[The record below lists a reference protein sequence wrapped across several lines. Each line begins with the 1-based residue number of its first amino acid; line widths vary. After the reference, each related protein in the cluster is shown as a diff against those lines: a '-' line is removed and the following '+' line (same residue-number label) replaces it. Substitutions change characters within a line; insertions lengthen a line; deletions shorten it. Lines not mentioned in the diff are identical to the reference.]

1 MALIQYN
8 FKSQSVGRNVNVTVV
23 LPTDGLSFYDPSE
36 AEQYGH
42 NPITKVIPHTYQPG
56 MKFQTV
62 YVYHGGG
69 EDNSVSYRYAAL
81 ERAAQENKVM
91 LVCPDIQFFGTDC
104 AGRNYFTYLTQELPC
119 VIQTM
124 FPSSPKRED
133 NFVMGYA
140 MGANVAL
147 GVSVIRP
154 DLFAACLDISGGI
167 GMTLQTS
174 TMVEELAGDHF
185 RTFMPSYHVAFG
197 EPENFPG
204 SRYDLYPIARRNKEE
219 GQTLTHVTV
228 VCGSEEFIRKR
239 VEDDVARLRELEYPM
254 DYLCLEGYDH
264 NWRTWDEYLV
274 RGLEEIFP
282 LKKEYLY
289 QEET

>member
-1 MALIQYN
+1 MALLQYN
-8 FKSQSVGRNVNVTVV
+8 FKSQCVGRNVNVTIV

-36 AEQYGH
+36 AERYGH
-42 NPITKVIPHTYQPG
+42 NPITKVMQDTYRTG

-69 EDNSVSYRYAAL
+69 EDNSVTNRFAAL

-104 AGRNYFTYLTQELPC
+104 AGGNYFTYLTQELPR
-119 VIQTM
+119 VIQTIL
-124 FPSSPKRED
+124 PSSPKRED

-147 GVSVIRP
+147 GVSILRP
-154 DLFAACLDISGGI
+154 DLFSACVDISGGI

-185 RTFMPSYHVAFG
+185 RRYMPSYLIAFG
-197 EPENFPG
+197 EAENFPD
-204 SRYDLYPIARRNKEE
+204 SAYDLYPVAKRKKESGE
-219 GQTLTHVTV
+219 ALTDFTII
-228 VCGSEEFIRKR
+228 CGSKEFIRKR
-239 VEDDVARLRELEYPM
+239 VEDDVKQLQELGYPVQ
-254 DYLCLEGYDH
+254 YLCLEGYDH
-264 NWRTWDEYLV
+264 DWRTWNEYLV
-274 RGLEEIFP
+274 RVLDEILP
-282 LKKEYLY
+282 LKRCYLY
-289 QEET
+289 DE